1 MEGGGMDQVCMAA
14 MTNQPPV
21 SDNKPMKNISGEM
34 PAAATAGSGS
44 FDCNICL
51 DFAADPV
58 VTLCGH
64 LYCWPCI
71 YEWLRPSVVSASG
84 ANSTSARQQCPVC
97 KAALS
102 ADSLVPLYG
111 RGGSSKKSLDGMAI
125 PRRPTVH
132 RENVAH
138 QHAQSSIDDDRH
150 HHNVEPSPLLR
161 PLRHA
166 HHHHPGATEFDFVYP
181 PSPMGR
187 GLIHSTAGGV
197 LGGMAEAVLPWAF
210 RGQVPPSMYYTSPYA
225 VADHTL
231 GPRLRRQQME
241 VERSLHQIWF
251 FLFVFVVLCLLLF

>member
-1 MEGGGMDQVCMAA
+1 MEAGRMDQVCMAA
-14 MTNQPPV
+14 INSQPSV
-21 SDNKPMKNISGEM
+21 SDDKPMKNISGEM
-34 PAAATAGSGS
+34 PAAAGSGS

-71 YEWLRPSVVSASG
+71 YEWLQPAAESASS
-84 ANSTSARQQCPVC
+84 NNRSSARQQCPVC
-97 KAALS
+97 KATLS

-132 RENVAH
+132 RENAEH
-138 QHAQSSIDDDRH
+138 HHTQSNIDDRH
-150 HHNVEPSPLLR
+150 HQNMEPRPLLR

-166 HHHHPGATEFDFVYP
+166 HHHSGATEFDFIHP
-181 PSPMGR
+181 PSPLGR

-197 LGGMAEAVLPWAF
+197 LGGMAEAVLPSAF
-210 RGQVPPSMYYTSPYA
+210 RGQLPPSMYYTSPYYIA
-225 VADHTL
+225 AHNM

-241 VERSLHQIWF
+241 VERSLHHIWF

>member
-1 MEGGGMDQVCMAA
+1 MDQVCMAA
-14 MTNQPPV
+14 TMTNQPSV
-21 SDNKPMKNISGEM
+21 SDDKPMKNISGEM
-34 PAAATAGSGS
+34 PATATATTGSGS

-71 YEWLRPSVVSASG
+71 YEWLRPSVVSASSE
-84 ANSTSARQQCPVC
+84 NTTLSRQQCPVC

-111 RGGSSKKSLDGMAI
+111 RGGTSKKSLDGTVI
-125 PRRPTVH
+125 PRRPTVLH

-138 QHAQSSIDDDRH
+138 QHTQSNIDDDRYH
-150 HHNVEPSPLLR
+150 QNMEPSPPLR

-166 HHHHPGATEFDFVYP
+166 HHHSGATELDFVYP

-187 GLIHSTAGGV
+187 GLIHSMAGGV

-210 RGQVPPSMYYTSPYA
+210 RGQVPPSMYFTSPYV
-225 VADHTL
+225 VADHNV
-231 GPRLRRQQME
+231 GPRLRQQME